1 MLPNYTIEPE
11 QLAKLNDLIPFSDQ
25 VSFIIPKPTKALPK
39 AILHRAVMSIEPAT
53 VGMRQLREALKAE
66 VCKGYLP
73 ELKLRD
79 KLRAVVDDEPFFK
92 ELFTTEWGNLSQYEA
107 LVQDVKD
114 LLNSISPTF
123 CLSKWN
129 EVTINLA
136 RSGNHSCC
144 RTELEI
150 SDLAEVIENPQA
162 IHNSKS
168 KQASREM
175 MLTGVRSPECAY
187 CWKQED
193 TSKHVS
199 HRVLLSISHLKD
211 FYRVLE
217 SKLGESYTPTQVE
230 IYSSSTCQLKCFYC
244 GPDYS
249 SAWRQELVEDCSY
262 KLRHGKMFSIKNL
275 APALTNQSPFLLAYE
290 KVIKEWYPQLTT
302 LRFTG
307 GEPLLATQLWKM
319 LDYAIENPSPQLT
332 ISINSNLCV
341 GDKRIERLI
350 RKLNS
355 LDGKVKEIWVHAS
368 GEAVGAQMEYI
379 RFGSNYQQWK
389 SNIRKLLEQTP
400 SSVKVTIMN
409 TLNVLCYNS
418 FTELVNDILELRRE
432 FGERLVL
439 MSFKYLLSP
448 SFSDIRILPNP
459 LKTEFV
465 SKLENLIEVN
475 NSMNAYATGSL
486 TESEVYSLKRLIDH
500 VKLPPNSVH
509 ELEDLRMFFKE
520 YDRRRGTSFK
530 DTFPEL
536 AQEIEYDTH

>member
-53 VGMRQLREALKAE
+53 VGMCQLREALKAE

-92 ELFTTEWGNLSQYEA
+92 ELFTTEWGYLSQYEA

-187 CWKQED
+187 CWKHED
-193 TSKHVS
+193 NGFLSDRHIKSKNYLPKVIPIIKSGVGPEYFTSYV
-199 HRVLLSISHLKD
+199 
-211 FYRVLE
+211 
-217 SKLGESYTPTQVE
+217 
-230 IYSSSTCQLKCFYC
+230 
-244 GPDYS
+244 
-249 SAWRQELVEDCSY
+249 ELVFDNVCNFMCIYCTPRASSKWNARARE
-262 KLRHGKMFSIKNL
+262 
-275 APALTNQSPFLLAYE
+275 PFGG
-290 KVIKEWYPQLTT
+290 
-302 LRFTG
+302 RFV
-307 GEPLLATQLWKM
+307 
-319 LDYAIENPSPQLT
+319 DRS
-332 ISINSNLCV
+332 
-341 GDKRIERLI
+341 RI
-350 RKLNS
+350 
-355 LDGKVKEIWVHAS
+355 G
-368 GEAVGAQMEYI
+368 
-379 RFGSNYQQWK
+379 
-389 SNIRKLLEQTP
+389 
-400 SSVKVTIMN
+400 
-409 TLNVLCYNS
+409 
-418 FTELVNDILELRRE
+418 
-432 FGERLVL
+432 
-439 MSFKYLLSP
+439 
-448 SFSDIRILPNP
+448 
-459 LKTEFV
+459 
-465 SKLENLIEVN
+465 
-475 NSMNAYATGSL
+475 
-486 TESEVYSLKRLIDH
+486 
-500 VKLPPNSVH
+500 
-509 ELEDLRMFFKE
+509 
-520 YDRRRGTSFK
+520 
-530 DTFPEL
+530 
-536 AQEIEYDTH
+536 